1 MLGCGFALTCA
12 TTHRAGAVS
21 PVNGT
26 SAYWTTPATSSCSA
40 VKSAWC
46 AAAGDCTP
54 GCRCITS
61 VAFVA
66 PRAVAAVSV
75 VILAIP
81 MIVML
86 AISCS
91 GSVGCLRSFGK
102 FGGLPSDSLV
112 ERRVHA
118 LYNTAALSI
127 YAGCLGLIASGAFI
141 SSTLSIASGAIAIAT
156 LRGATVAG
164 DIISGRTV
172 SVTHPTHSFQLAVGA
187 CEMRAVSIL

>member
-1 MLGCGFALTCA
+1 
-12 TTHRAGAVS
+12 
-21 PVNGT
+21 
-26 SAYWTTPATSSCSA
+26 
-40 VKSAWC
+40 
-46 AAAGDCTP
+46 
-54 GCRCITS
+54 
-61 VAFVA
+61 
-66 PRAVAAVSV
+66 
-75 VILAIP
+75 

-102 FGGLPSDSLV
+102 FGGGLPSDSLV

-164 DIISGRTV
+164 DIVNGRTV

-187 CEMRAVSIL
+187 CMMRAISILEPRTSPLRPFQGPSLRPFSRSSSLLSSQGSCARAATMTHAPCS